1 MMSTDNINLIK
12 PREIKLGYNYHI
24 GDLLKYNFYQ
34 FTNYICFNNKG
45 LPTQDN
51 EPREDALIVFR
62 KFMFN
67 PSFYTAV
74 RIGNSKLDEYEN
86 YETVLEE

>member
-1 MMSTDNINLIK
+1 MSTDNINLIE
-12 PREIKLGYNYHI
+12 PHEIKLGYKYHI
-24 GDLLKYNFYQ
+24 GDLLRHNFYQ

-51 EPREDALIVFR
+51 EHREDALIVFK
-62 KFMFN
+62 KFMLN
-67 PSFYTAV
+67 PFFYTV
-74 RIGNSKLDEYEN
+74 TRIGNSKLDEYEN